1 MNAKKRLE
9 NLGKLNGKKG
19 EEYGRFEKIGEVLA
33 VQFPEGV
40 TLKTSDEFNRFVL
53 FTQMALKLDR
63 LSNYLPGG
71 VHEDSLDDEAV
82 YAMMLRS
89 FDADGNT

>member
-1 MNAKKRLE
+1 MNARKRLE
-9 NLGKLNGKKG
+9 KLSALNGKKG

-33 VQFPEGV
+33 TQFPQGV
-40 TLKTSDEFNRFVL
+40 TLKTSDEFNRFVM
-53 FTQMALKLDR
+53 FTMIALKLDR
-63 LSNYLPGG
+63 LSNYIPGK
-71 VHEDSLDDEAV
+71 VHEDSLDDAAV